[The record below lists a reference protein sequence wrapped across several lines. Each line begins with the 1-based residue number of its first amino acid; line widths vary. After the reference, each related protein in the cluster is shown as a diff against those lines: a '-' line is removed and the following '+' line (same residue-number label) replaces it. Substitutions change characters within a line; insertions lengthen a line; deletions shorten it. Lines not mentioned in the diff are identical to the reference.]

1 MVKSKAYGV
10 ARADPAARIDPEGVT
25 PVRLIRED
33 QVNQLVSGGLDFPFP
48 SGAYVRQKF
57 EGPRIE
63 RVTEE
68 VRRQLSRPE
77 IAQRIRPGM
86 RIAVGVGSR
95 GIKCIFDVTKATVD
109 FLKEQG
115 AKPVIVPTMGSHG
128 GATPEGQLEVLRG
141 YGITPEA
148 LGVPFDASMD
158 VVLLAET
165 PQGVPVYFSRP
176 ALEADGIIPIGRV
189 KAHTAFRGPVE
200 SGIYKMLAIGFG
212 KHRGAATLHSY
223 GFAEFARLI
232 PEVGETILAK
242 VPVVCGI
249 AIVENASEDPALIE
263 ALAPGEIGRREP
275 ELLELSKKWM
285 SRILF
290 DEFDVLIVDEIGKNI
305 SGDGM
310 DPNVTGRYF
319 LPFMSGGP
327 RIQKIAVLDLTD
339 ETHGNANGI
348 GAADVTT
355 QDVLDKFD
363 FFQTYTNAITSTV
376 LSVAKLPIVMPT
388 KRSAVALALKTI
400 NGVSPQEARVVRI
413 KNTLELEEIWISDA
427 LLAEAQGRSDIELIR
442 KAELEV

>member
-1 MVKSKAYGV
+1 MK
-10 ARADPAARIDPEGVT
+10 I
-25 PVRLIRED
+25 IRED
-33 QVNQLVSGGLDFPFP
+33 QADLLVSGGLNFPFP

-57 EGPRIE
+57 EGPRID
-63 RVTEE
+63 RVAEV

-77 IAQRIRPGM
+77 LAGRIRSGM

-95 GIKCIFDVTKATVD
+95 GIKCIYEVTKAAVD
-109 FLKEQG
+109 FLKERG
-115 AKPVIVPTMGSHG
+115 AEPFIVPTMGSHG
-128 GATPEGQLEVLRG
+128 GATPEGQLEVLRE
-141 YGITPEA
+141 YGITPES
-148 LGVPFDASMD
+148 LGVPFEASME
-158 VVLLAET
+158 VVLLGET
-165 PQGVPVYFSRP
+165 PSGAPVYFSRP

-212 KHRGAATLHSY
+212 KHKGAATLHSF
-223 GFAEFARLI
+223 GFARFAQLI

-242 VPVVCGI
+242 APIICGI
-249 AIVENASEDPALIE
+249 AIVENAREEPALIE
-263 ALAPGEIGRREP
+263 ALAPHEIAHREP
-275 ELLELSKKWM
+275 QLLELAKKWM

-310 DPNVTGRYF
+310 DPNVTGRFF

-327 RIQKIAVLDLTD
+327 KVQKIAVLDLTE

-355 QDVLDKFD
+355 QDVLDKLD

-388 KRSAVALALKTI
+388 KRSAVALALKTL
-400 NGVSPQEARVVRI
+400 NGVSPQQARVVRI
-413 KNTLELEEIWISDA
+413 KNTLELEEIWISDP
-427 LLAEAQGRSDIELIR
+427 LLAEAQGRSDIEVIR